1 MHSEEI
7 AHSTVRRNP
16 IYIVTA
22 GLVLSKQLK
31 GRPKYELLCMHKSVF
46 FAKYKP
52 LPTRLSKIENEMW
65 LRF

>member
-7 AHSTVRRNP
+7 AHSTVRRNA

-31 GRPKYELLCMHKSVF
+31 GKYEMLLHAQICF
-46 FAKYKP
+46 FRE
-52 LPTRLSKIENEMW
+52 T
-65 LRF
+65 